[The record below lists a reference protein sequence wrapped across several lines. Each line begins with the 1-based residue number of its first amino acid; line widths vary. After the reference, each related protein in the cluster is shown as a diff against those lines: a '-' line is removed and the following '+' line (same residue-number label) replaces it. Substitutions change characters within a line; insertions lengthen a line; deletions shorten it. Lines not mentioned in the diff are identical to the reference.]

1 MDKRH
6 KYYPF
11 DSGYFGKNPM
21 MAVSVDDRKRI
32 VSNLDLTQ
40 CRAALNNQH
49 LNLQSTVVKAL
60 QSRARKLERILKK

>member
-1 MDKRH
+1 
-6 KYYPF
+6 
-11 DSGYFGKNPM
+11 M